1 MEVYSLGDAPQALFG
16 GTVPPSNIG
25 SIVEQCLLEDPAA
38 RPRLDLILTALEHF
52 SS

>member
-1 MEVYSLGDAPQALFG
+1 MKVYSLEMFFRLR